1 MIKMYNIEEFDKEK
15 SRVLKFILYK
25 KRTKY
30 EIEKKFEKVIEK
42 NMLDDIIA
50 YLEEAG
56 YINDEE
62 YIERAVNEFIA
73 LKNLSI
79 KEIKYKLISK
89 GVPNNE
95 IEDYFYNNK
104 DNLEEYEIN
113 SAYKILLK
121 KFSDNEQTAQEYL
134 LKKGYKKENINEAIR
149 KIKE

>member
-1 MIKMYNIEEFDKEK
+1 MIKMYKIEEFDKEK